1 MKLKEIGYLL
11 GLQPKPRTYGY
22 DVVSCDLP
30 VDGTVEY
37 ARWRHPREKGR
48 VLKQDEVSALRE
60 FLKPGDVAID
70 IGAHTG
76 DSTIPIALAVGK
88 DGCVLALEPNPY
100 VFPVLE
106 RNSELNRDKTNIIPL
121 MFAAAPSDGEIT
133 FEYSDPGFCNGGRHE
148 GISKWR
154 HAHAFELTV
163 VGRNLENYIRT
174 EQSGLLPRIRYIKV
188 DAEGFDLEVLRSMSG
203 IIDEIRPYLKVE
215 VFSGSPKPIRESL
228 IGFLEERDYVIHR
241 VTNETDYFGETIGV
255 TNAMDW
261 RHFDVF
267 CVPGG
272 CS

>member
-1 MKLKEIGYLL
+1 MKLKEIGYLI
-11 GLQPKPRTYGY
+11 GLQPRARKYGY
-22 DVVSCDLP
+22 DVVSFDLT

-37 ARWRHPREKGR
+37 ARWQHPREKDR
-48 VLKQDEVSALRE
+48 VLRQDEVSALRE
-60 FLKPGDVAID
+60 FLRPGDVAID

-76 DSTIPIALAVGK
+76 DSTIPMALAVGK
-88 DGCVLALEPNPY
+88 DGCVLALEPNSY

-106 RNSELNRDKTNIIPL
+106 KNAELNREKTNIVAL

-133 FEYSDPGFCNGGRHE
+133 FEYSDPGFCNGGRHD

-163 VGRNLENYIRT
+163 TGRNLENYLRT
-174 EQSGLLPRIRYIKV
+174 EKSDLIPRIRYVKV
-188 DAEGFDLEVLRSMSG
+188 DTEGFDLEVLRSISG
-203 IIDEIRPYLKVE
+203 IIDDLRPYLKVE
-215 VFSGSPKPIRESL
+215 VFSGSPQSTRESL
-228 IGFLEERDYVIHR
+228 IRFLEERDYTIHR
-241 VTNETDYFGETIGV
+241 VVGESDYLGETIGV
-255 TNAMDW
+255 SNVMDW